1 MSIPKEPRQLMINLM
16 YLVLTAMLALNVSAE
31 IFNAFGIVDKGLKTS
46 NAVLDKA
53 NEPLPAEI
61 KLQAKKKAAL
71 RQYGDKADAVQQLSK
86 QSAKYVQDIFDNII
100 DVAGD
105 NDGTPYS
112 DGDYLMKPD
121 KVTGE
126 MKKKDFR
133 GYKNKDVPTRL
144 LIDEG
149 KGEELKAELL
159 KIREQ
164 FIGFFDEADQA
175 AFANSITVNVDD
187 QSWQDAGKVDWS
199 DHNFKQMPIKALQP
213 MFTKWVNDIKNAEA
227 AVLNY
232 YMSKVGGENIV
243 LDKFTVV
250 SAPKKTYVIKGEK
263 FETEVFL
270 SASASGE
277 SNTGISIQ
285 VNGGKQPMK
294 DGVAKWSTTA
304 NKTGV
309 QKYSA
314 KISVTDPVTGETK
327 SYNKDFEYEVGL
339 RSVAVSLDKMNVF
352 YVGVENPVTV
362 SAAGVS
368 TKDLKV
374 NASGVTLTPN
384 GKSKYIV
391 KPSKPGA
398 ASITVSGGGLEPTK
412 FDYKVK
418 RIPDPVVKL
427 GKATGGNIKSGIFKA
442 MPGLIPWLEN
452 FDFEAK
458 CKIQGFDVTRVAKRA
473 DPVVGKNPGGTF
485 NGKAANMIKA
495 AKAGDLYLFEN
506 IKGRCPGDT
515 AGRDLGSL
523 SFKIK

>member
-31 IFNAFGIVDKGLKTS
+31 IFNAFKLVNDGLVQS
-46 NAVLDKA
+46 NGVLDAA
-53 NEPLPAEI
+53 NAPLPAEI
-61 KLQAKKKAAL
+61 KSQSKKKAAFKK
-71 RQYGDKADAVQQLSK
+71 YADQVDQVRDLSK
-86 QSAKYVQDIFDNII
+86 ETTAYIQELFDFMVDQS
-100 DVAGD
+100 GD
-105 NDGTPYS
+105 MDGVPYS
-112 DGDYLMKPD
+112 EGDYKLD
-121 KVTGE
+121 AG
-126 MKKKDFR
+126 KKKYK
-133 GYKNKDVPTRL
+133 GIKNKDVTTRVL
-144 LIDEG
+144 LDEG
-149 KGEELKAELL
+149 KGEELKAKLIEARD
-159 KIREQ
+159 K
-164 FIGFFDEADQA
+164 FITFFDEDDKETQA
-175 AFANSITVNVDD
+175 RNITINIDD
-187 QSWQDAGKVDWS
+187 QSWQDYEKPNWS
-199 DHNFKQMPIKALQP
+199 HYNFKMMPVGAVEP
-213 MFTKWVNDIKNAEA
+213 MFTKFINDVKNSES

-232 YMSKVGGENIV
+232 YMSKVAGGTIV

-263 FETEVFL
+263 FETDVFL

-327 SYNKDFEYEVGL
+327 SYNKEFEYEVGL

-352 YVGVENPVTV
+352 YIGVDNPVTV

-368 TKDLKV
+368 SSDLKV

-391 KPSKPGA
+391 KPTKPGA

-427 GKATGGNIKSGIFKA
+427 GKATGGNIKSGVFKA

-458 CKIQGFDVTRVAKRA
+458 CKIQGFDITRVAKRA
-473 DPVVGKNPGGTF
+473 DPVVGKNPGGSF
-485 NGKAANMIKA
+485 NGKAANMMKA
-495 AKAGDLYLFEN
+495 AKAGDLFLFEN
-506 IKGRCPGDT
+506 IKGKCPGDT

>member
-31 IFNAFGIVDKGLKTS
+31 IFNAFKIVNDGLIQS
-46 NAVLDKA
+46 NNVLDAA
-53 NEPLPAEI
+53 NAPLPAEI
-61 KLQAKKKAAL
+61 KSQSKKKAAFKKYAD
-71 RQYGDKADAVQQLSK
+71 QVDAVRDLSK
-86 QSAKYVQDIFDNII
+86 ETTAYIQTLFDGMV
-100 DVAGD
+100 DASGD
-105 NDGTPYS
+105 LDGVPYS
-112 DGDYLMKPD
+112 EGDYKLD
-121 KVTGE
+121 AG
-126 MKKKDFR
+126 KKKYK
-133 GYKNKDVPTRL
+133 GIKNKDVTTRTL
-144 LIDEG
+144 LDEG
-149 KGEELKAELL
+149 KGEELKAKLEEVRA
-159 KIREQ
+159 K
-164 FIGFFDEADQA
+164 FISFFDETDRATESS
-175 AFANSITVNVDD
+175 NITLNVDD
-187 QSWQDAGKVDWS
+187 QTWQDYDKPDWS
-199 DHNFKQMPIKALQP
+199 HHNFKQMPLGAVEPI
-213 MFTKWVNDIKNAEA
+213 FTKWINDVKNSES

-232 YMSKVGGENIV
+232 YMNKVAGVGIV

-263 FETEVFL
+263 FETDVFL

-277 SNTGISIQ
+277 SNTGISIK
-285 VNGGKQPMK
+285 VNGGKQAMK
-294 DGVAKWSTTA
+294 DGVAKWSTNA

-314 KISVTDPVTGETK
+314 SISVTDPVTNETK
-327 SYNKDFEYEVGL
+327 TYNKEFEYEVGL

-362 SAAGVS
+362 S
-368 TKDLKV
+368 
-374 NASGVTLTPN
+374 SGVTLQPN

-418 RIPDPVVKL
+418 RIPDPTVKL
-427 GKATGGNIKSGIFKA
+427 GKSTGGNIKSGVFKA
-442 MPGLIPWLEN
+442 MPGLIPWLDG
-452 FDFEAK
+452 FDFDAK
-458 CKIQGFDVTRVAKRA
+458 CKIQGFDITRVAKRA
-473 DPVVGKNPGGTF
+473 DPVVGSNGGGKF
-485 NGKAANMIKA
+485 NGKAKNMQQA

-506 IKGRCPGDT
+506 IKGKCPGDT